1 MKDALRRAT
10 YPWFEAEFSS
20 IHRST
25 STSITASSEDAL
37 ASTLRLQVASCED
50 DDYVHAKR
58 NDKDVPQNSRR
69 RKTRKASHS
78 CTVLL
83 VCNKVTNDERT
94 VVLSITIANDRAL
107 DQSSEDENVLQRSK
121 KVGVGCGT
129 KCDFV
134 TGVPRPKYCIN
145 KFRSSYIYIILI
157 LLIDPFPLSLTR

>member
-58 NDKDVPQNSRR
+58 NDNYVPQNSRR

-78 CTVLL
+78 FVSLH
-83 VCNKVTNDERT
+83 KVTNDDRT
-94 VVLSITIANDRAL
+94 VV
-107 DQSSEDENVLQRSK
+107 
-121 KVGVGCGT
+121 
-129 KCDFV
+129 
-134 TGVPRPKYCIN
+134 
-145 KFRSSYIYIILI
+145 
-157 LLIDPFPLSLTR
+157 